1 MGGLRMTRNDLATY
15 ELMSRA
21 GSDIK
26 SGMLQYGLSRAADV
40 KPETVSSTDL
50 TETTPGTDGMVY
62 DEDTGQYLPK
72 YMDGG
77 KVTEQGLTQLN
88 TPAEG
93 VSEAPEGMRPTF
105 SAKTKTR
112 YRMGDREQDTPFLP
126 EQIEAQRF
134 RNQSDVETRFGNAKE
149 AYALQGM
156 AKGRE
161 EEGRSTAIRKSF
173 TDGMKKHADL
183 KPLEAQWK
191 TISGVANTAFEQGDF
206 PTWQKLT
213 ESAAGIQSKLMNNAM
228 DRADMI
234 TDPKARLT
242 MIVDAHGR
250 YALDGKMGHA
260 VTQNQDG
267 TLNVLNE
274 DGSVLVG
281 NIWPGAEDPSN
292 PKTARSINQVVAFLR
307 DPQKLRELQQ
317 RAAENQAKRLADR
330 QDKTWEWQN
339 KPIEV
344 GNGAR
349 IVIPGTGQEVGVS
362 RSGQFN
368 VKEAGPVLDDAR
380 KILLERSGNFDQT
393 SGKWN
398 WSDETRTKAVTA
410 ERLFMQNPTLTPAQL
425 AEIADKGTTGTA
437 VVEVGGKQQR
447 VPAVS
452 YGGRTFILGGDAG
465 SETPQ
470 PGQPAAPAVKT
481 SGLGTREVRGKIGP
495 AQGGMQKAPATPA
508 QQGKVEPVSYNAP
521 ELDKIAVAAAEENG
535 VPPRLL
541 LALKNAGEKSNNDQV
556 SKKGAAGVMQFMP
569 ETAKA
574 YGVDPTN
581 PESAIKGA
589 SRYMADL
596 IKQYR
601 GNVAAAVAHYNGGST
616 QGALVAAGKSP
627 SYPET
632 RAYLE
637 RVLAASGAPA

>member
-77 KVTEQGLTQLN
+77 QPTEQAQAQLN

-93 VSEAPEGMRPTF
+93 ASEAPQGMRPTF
-105 SAKTKTR
+105 SAKTTTR
-112 YRMGDREQDTPFLP
+112 HKMGDREQDTPFSP
-126 EQIEAQRF
+126 EQVDAQRF
-134 RNQSDVETRFGNAKE
+134 RNQADVYTRFGMADK
-149 AYALQGM
+149 AASVHGL

-161 EEGRSTAIRKSF
+161 EEGVASQIRAAGTA
-173 TDGMKKHADL
+173 GMKGTKDMRDEEKMFAMSKNMYEAAIKMNRPDL
-183 KPLEAQWK
+183 ATGYYNQ
-191 TISGVANTAFEQGDF
+191 
-206 PTWQKLT
+206 
-213 ESAAGIQSKLMNNAM
+213 MNQNREVLLDRAW
-228 DRADMI
+228 DRADRVFRSAGTVSGFVDVQNKHVANGI
-234 TDPKARLT
+234 TIPEFKDNA
-242 MIVDAHGR
+242 
-250 YALDGKMGHA
+250 DGKGG
-260 VTQNQDG
+260 VWLKTKDEFTG
-267 TLNVLNE
+267 KESEV
-274 DGSVLVG
+274 VV
-281 NIWPGAEDPSN
+281 
-292 PKTARSINQVVAFLR
+292 PKEKLGDYLLQLR
-307 DPQKLRELQQ
+307 DIKKVREI
-317 RAAENQAKRLADR
+317 EAKRADILFKA
-330 QDKTWEWQN
+330 QADSQEAMN
-339 KPIEV
+339 KPVAV
-344 GNGAR
+344 GKDQTL
-349 IVIPGTGQEVGVS
+349 VIPGTGQTFAPGAN
-362 RSGQFN
+362 RGFD
-368 VKEAGPVLDDAR
+368 VKEAGPILDDAR
-380 KILLERSGNFDQT
+380 KMLLERSGNFDQA

-398 WSDETRTKAVTA
+398 WSPETTAKAVTA
-410 ERLFMQNPTLTPAQL
+410 ERLFMKNPNLTPAQL

-447 VPAVS
+447 VSAVS

-465 SETPQ
+465 NETPQ

>member
-1 MGGLRMTRNDLATY
+1 MGGLRMTGRDLAAY

-26 SGMLQYGLSRAADV
+26 NGMMQYGLSRAADV
-40 KPETVSSTDL
+40 KPETVSDTRL
-50 TETTPGTDGMVY
+50 TETTAGTDGMVY

-77 KVTEQGLTQLN
+77 QPTEQAQAQLN
-88 TPAEG
+88 TPADG
-93 VSEAPEGMRPTF
+93 DSEAPQGMRPVF
-105 SAKTKTR
+105 SAKTTTR
-112 YRMGDREQDTPFLP
+112 HKMGDREQDTPFSP
-126 EQIEAQRF
+126 EQVDAQRF
-134 RNQSDVETRFGNAKE
+134 RNQADVYTRFGMTDKA
-149 AYALQGM
+149 AAVHGL

-161 EEGRSTAIRKSF
+161 EEGIASQIRTAA
-173 TDGMKKHADL
+173 TAGMKGTKDMRDEEKMFAMSKNMYEAAIKMNRPDL
-183 KPLEAQWK
+183 ATGYYNQ
-191 TISGVANTAFEQGDF
+191 
-206 PTWQKLT
+206 
-213 ESAAGIQSKLMNNAM
+213 MNQNREVLLDRAW
-228 DRADMI
+228 DRADRVYRSAGTVSGFVDVQNKHVANGI
-234 TDPKARLT
+234 TIPEFKDNA
-242 MIVDAHGR
+242 
-250 YALDGKMGHA
+250 DGKGGVWLKTKDEFTGKESEVVVPKEKLGDYLLQLRDIKKVREIEAKRAEILFKAQADSQEALNKPVA
-260 VTQNQDG
+260 VGKDQ
-267 TLNVLNE
+267 TLVIPRT
-274 DGSVLVG
+274 GQTFA
-281 NIWPGAEDPSN
+281 PGANRGFD
-292 PKTARSINQVVAFLR
+292 
-307 DPQKLRELQQ
+307 
-317 RAAENQAKRLADR
+317 
-330 QDKTWEWQN
+330 
-339 KPIEV
+339 
-344 GNGAR
+344 
-349 IVIPGTGQEVGVS
+349 
-362 RSGQFN
+362 
-368 VKEAGPVLDDAR
+368 VKEAGPILDDAR

-410 ERLFMQNPTLTPAQL
+410 ERLFMKNPNLTPAQL

-452 YGGRTFILGGDAG
+452 YGGRTFILGGEAG

-495 AQGGMQKAPATPA
+495 AQGGMQKAPATPV
-508 QQGKVEPVSYNAP
+508 QQERVEPVSYNAP

>member
-1 MGGLRMTRNDLATY
+1 MRFTRNDLAAY
-15 ELMSRA
+15 EMLSRA
-21 GSDIK
+21 GGDIK
-26 SGMLQYGLSRAADV
+26 SGMMQYGLSRAADV
-40 KPETVSSTDL
+40 KPETVSDTRL
-50 TETTPGTDGMVY
+50 TETTAGTDGMVY

-77 KVTEQGLTQLN
+77 QPTEQAQAQLN
-88 TPAEG
+88 TPADG
-93 VSEAPEGMRPTF
+93 DSEAPQGMRPVF
-105 SAKTKTR
+105 SAKTTTR
-112 YRMGDREQDTPFLP
+112 HKMGDREQDTPFSP
-126 EQIEAQRF
+126 EQVDAQRF
-134 RNQSDVETRFGNAKE
+134 RNQADVYTRFGMARE
-149 AYALQGM
+149 AAGVQAL

-281 NIWPGAEDPSN
+281 NIWPGAEDPKD
-292 PKTARSINQVVAFLR
+292 PKTARSLNQIAAFLR

-380 KILLERSGNFDQT
+380 KILLERSGNFDQAT
-393 SGKWN
+393 GKWN
-398 WSDETRTKAVTA
+398 WSPETTAKAVVA
-410 ERLFMQNPTLTPAQL
+410 ERLFMKNPTLPPAML
-425 AEIADKGTTGTA
+425 AEIADKGTTGMATIEA
-437 VVEVGGKQQR
+437 GGKR
-447 VPAVS
+447 VKVPAVTHN
-452 YGGRTFILGGDAG
+452 GRTYVLGGSDAG
-465 SETPQ
+465 QTVPEGAQ
-470 PGQPAAPAVKT
+470 QGAAPAAQPSVPMTPAAALLNKKQ
-481 SGLGTREVRGKIGP
+481 LAPREGTGKIS
-495 AQGGMQKAPATPA
+495 GGMQRAEAVP
-508 QQGKVEPVSYNAP
+508 YNSP
-521 ELDKIAVAAAEENG
+521 ELDQIAVSAAQESG
-535 VPPRLL
+535 IPPNLL
-541 LALKNAGEKSNNDQV
+541 LAIKNAGEKSNNDQV
-556 SKKGAAGVMQFMP
+556 SKKGAASVMQFMP